1 MINERMKCIAS
12 SVGVKI
18 YCPEKGRFSFFN
30 SPYPAHHAFAGIDV
44 YPGRTFGD
52 VAPSCVR
59 GKVTAVRRVKCPPRK
74 DFECSPHDYV
84 ILLCSS
90 ENPERWIKVLHVEPS
105 VKVGDII
112 EIGEDL
118 GVLLRSGFFD
128 FWTDPHLHIE
138 VRKPS
143 DPIRARGGFKFDR
156 LLRLGESTFTED
168 LSGTVVE
175 SKPEY
180 SLVALNEEFE
190 YGIMADIEGQPGLL
204 DAGIPHYGWIG
215 VHTKSSPKIGGTVRL
230 CGTEIGTIKSV
241 YSDMGVA
248 ECSNLV
254 YKLKGKS
261 VGLSLYFYPFSI
273 PLVKI
278 IPHRPNE
285 LNLKVSEEV
294 SVAIS

>member
-1 MINERMKCIAS
+1 MHEEGMKCIAS
-12 SVGVKI
+12 SERVKI

-30 SPYPAHHAFAGIDV
+30 SPYPAHHAFSGIDV
-44 YPGRTFGD
+44 YPGRMFGD
-52 VAPSCVR
+52 VAPSPVR
-59 GKVTAVRRVKCPPRK
+59 GKVTAVRRVKCPSRK
-74 DFECSPHDYV
+74 DFECSPYDYV
-84 ILLCSS
+84 LLLCSS

-105 VKVGDII
+105 VKVGDIV
-112 EIGEDL
+112 EIGEDI
-118 GVLLRSGFFD
+118 GTLLRSGFFD

-143 DPIRARGGFKFDR
+143 DPIRARGGFKFER
-156 LLRLGESTFTED
+156 SLKMNESTFTED

-180 SLVALNEEFE
+180 FLVALNEKLE

-215 VHTKSSPKIGGTVRL
+215 VHMNSSPKIGGTVRL
-230 CGTEIGTIKSV
+230 CGTEIGTIKFA

-248 ECSNLV
+248 ECSSLNF
-254 YKLKGKS
+254 KLNGKP
-261 VGLSLYFYPFSI
+261 VGLSLYFYLFSI

-294 SVAIS
+294 SVVIS